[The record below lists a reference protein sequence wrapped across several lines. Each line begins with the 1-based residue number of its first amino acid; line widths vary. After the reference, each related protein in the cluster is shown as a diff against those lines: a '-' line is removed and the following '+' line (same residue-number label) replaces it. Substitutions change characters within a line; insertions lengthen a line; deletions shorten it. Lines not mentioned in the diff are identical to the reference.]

1 MHLRF
6 LTTMADNSKYLI
18 LESGCLASCVEL
30 AFFRWRPPEFL
41 HGPMSLLSKDWF
53 ACDVN
58 LCKYLC
64 HSPNGFAH
72 TIQALW
78 EITSQ
83 ERHSGIHFI
92 SENEYCT
99 SLLILSL
106 QRTWFE
112 MFSYFWLPNI
122 ERYFKHWA
130 SCLSRKRKLDDQ
142 RKKIKAPNVLPL
154 ATKGN

>member
-1 MHLRF
+1 MHLPNH
-6 LTTMADNSKYLI
+6 DGWHSKYLI

-72 TIQALW
+72 NTGTLRNYLSRKTQRDTFYQWKWILYIIVDSKPA
-78 EITSQ
+78 
-83 ERHSGIHFI
+83 
-92 SENEYCT
+92 ENLIWDV
-99 SLLILSL
+99 LL
-106 QRTWFE
+106 
-112 MFSYFWLPNI
+112 FWLPNI

-154 ATKGN
+154 ATKEN